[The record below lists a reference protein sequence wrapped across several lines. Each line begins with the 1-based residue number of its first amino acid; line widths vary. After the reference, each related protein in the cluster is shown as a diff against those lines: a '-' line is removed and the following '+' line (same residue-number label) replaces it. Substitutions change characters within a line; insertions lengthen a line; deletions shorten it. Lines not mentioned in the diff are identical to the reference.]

1 MAEEAGHILL
11 LSAKY
16 HAKAAGQ
23 GVEYCFGRATWW
35 FKKHNRESTEALKEL
50 SASAFSQ
57 DVVSVDHVRKF
68 ARKNHYYHCV
78 YRSGLVGL
86 EAEEAVK
93 KCKSY
98 RCALDT
104 NYTFITEEL
113 RPTTCSKEG
122 GWAAVVLWI
131 RSRGED

>member
-16 HAKAAGQ
+16 HAEPAGQ
-23 GVEYCFGRATWW
+23 GVEYCFGRAKWW
-35 FKKHNRESTEALKEL
+35 FKKHNRESTVALKEL
-50 SASAFSQ
+50 LASAFSH
-57 DVVSVDHVRKF
+57 DVVSVDHVQKF
-68 ARKNHYYHCV
+68 ACKNRDYHRV
-78 YRSGLVGL
+78 YRAGVVGL

-93 KCKSY
+93 KCKSH

-104 NYTFITEEL
+104 DYNFITEEL
-113 RPTTCSKEG
+113 RPKTCSKEG